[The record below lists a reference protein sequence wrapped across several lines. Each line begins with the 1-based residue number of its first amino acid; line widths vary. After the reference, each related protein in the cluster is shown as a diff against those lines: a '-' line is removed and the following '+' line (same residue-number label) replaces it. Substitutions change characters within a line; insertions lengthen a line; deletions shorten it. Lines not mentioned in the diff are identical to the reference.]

1 MKYYAKPSLEV
12 ISMKT
17 SENIADNA
25 IKTLY
30 ENFGDGYVRNA
41 SAQTW
46 DMAADLGS
54 GNGSVVN
61 S

>member
-1 MKYYAKPSLEV
+1 MKHYAKPSLEV

-17 SENIADNA
+17 SENIADNF

-30 ENFGDGYVRNA
+30 EDYGEGYVRNGD
-41 SAQTW
+41 AQIW